1 MMKNTIDKLTN
12 KFVQNY
18 LFEILEKI

>member
-1 MMKNTIDKLTN
+1 MKNTIDKLTN